1 VRPLCEELINACQH
15 APVKEI
21 VLVDDASSDDTLA
34 QLQAIRQAHT
44 DLIVVAHHL
53 HRCGQ
58 STALATGIRAAHN
71 DLIVTLD
78 GDRQNDPVD
87 IPKLLASAQPLIQ
100 TEQPFLINGR
110 RIGRQ
115 DSLVRKA
122 SSRVANSV
130 RGALL
135 RDQTPDTGCGL
146 KLFRRRDFLQL
157 PYFDHMHR
165 FLPALFQR
173 LGGTVVSVDVS
184 HRPRVSGKSKY
195 GINNRLWAGII
206 DLFGVAWLLR
216 RSKLPEVEIYTNDH
230 H

>member
-1 VRPLCEELINACQH
+1 
-15 APVKEI
+15 
-21 VLVDDASSDDTLA
+21 
-34 QLQAIRQAHT
+34 
-44 DLIVVAHHL
+44 VVAHHL

-58 STALATGIRAAHN
+58 STALATGIRAAQN
-71 DLIVTLD
+71 ELIVTLD
-78 GDRQNDPVD
+78 GDRQNDPAD
-87 IPKLLASAQPLIQ
+87 IPKLLASAQGL
-100 TEQPFLINGR
+100 TETERPFLINGR

-115 DSLVRKA
+115 DSFVRKA
-122 SSRVANSV
+122 SSRIANRV

-195 GINNRLWAGII
+195 GINNRLWTGII

-216 RSKLPEVEIYTNDH
+216 RSKLPEVEIFK
-230 H
+230 